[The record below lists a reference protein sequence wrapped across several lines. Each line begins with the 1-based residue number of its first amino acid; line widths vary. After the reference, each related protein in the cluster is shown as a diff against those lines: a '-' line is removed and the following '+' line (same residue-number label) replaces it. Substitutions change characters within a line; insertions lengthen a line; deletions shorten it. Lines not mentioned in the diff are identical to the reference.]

1 MSLLL
6 RLLLT
11 ASATALLFLPAASF
25 AQDDDLGDLEF
36 EDDEAEEEDESEEID
51 EEVDTEEI
59 YKEYTAELR
68 GEGPSEEIDAWNRYL
83 EVYTKSLYRLEIDK
97 RVKALEEAAYQET
110 LEERL
115 AEEESNKVDAQDE
128 EIRFLAPTLL
138 SLSPNTRRHI
148 EIGVLWGFSDRFN
161 YEATFEWNFH
171 RQVSVWGSF
180 RHVDRDLGGSLQVG
194 GKGAFIK
201 DTRTG
206 LLMSGMFHIEAG
218 ASPKSGFFFAI
229 QPTYGFGFKP
239 NKFFQIQTTLGFRVR
254 VDNGHHQALW
264 NIQAAVSP
272 TDVVSIY
279 FESLQKHSF
288 YSPPTG
294 DARYFGFH
302 QAGVGVKIRPVD
314 AVEIS
319 VGANI
324 PYALRLWRDYRYA
337 GVHVNFSVYLPGQPN
352 AGSGDAT
359 SRPFGG
365 GKKSNDDDGSLDYL
379 PPQFA
384 PTL

>member
-1 MSLLL
+1 MSRPL
-6 RLLLT
+6 RLPLPVL
-11 ASATALLFLPAASF
+11 ATALLFLPASAL
-25 AQDDDLGDLEF
+25 AQDEDLDLEF
-36 EDDEAEEEDESEEID
+36 EDDEAEEGDAPEEDD
-51 EEVDTEEI
+51 EVDTEEI
-59 YKEYTAELR
+59 YKEYKDELR

-83 EVYTKSLYRLEIDK
+83 DVYTKSLYRLEIEK
-97 RVKALEEAAYQET
+97 RIKALEEAAYQET

-115 AEEESNKVDAQDE
+115 AEEELSKVDAKDE
-128 EIRFLAPTLL
+128 ELRFFAPTLL

-148 EIGVLWGFSDRFN
+148 EVGVLWGFSDRFN

-171 RQVSVWGSF
+171 RQVSAWASF
-180 RHVDRDLGGSLQVG
+180 RHAGQDLGGSLQIG

-206 LLMSGMFHIEAG
+206 LLMSGMFHVEAG
-218 ASPKSGFFFAI
+218 ATPKSGFFFAI

-239 NKFFQIQTTLGFRVR
+239 NDVFQIQTTLGFRVR
-254 VDNGHHQALW
+254 VNNLHHQVLW
-264 NIQAAVSP
+264 NIQAAISPNKIVS
-272 TDVVSIY
+272 VY

-294 DARYFGFH
+294 DAQYFGFH
-302 QAGVGVKIRPVD
+302 QAGVGVKIRPIDPIEV
-314 AVEIS
+314 S

-337 GVHVNFSVYLPGQPN
+337 GIHVNFSVYLPGQPK
-352 AGSGDAT
+352 AGSGDAGDSPF
-359 SRPFGG
+359 SRR
-365 GKKSNDDDGSLDYL
+365 SSDDGELDYA
-379 PPQFA
+379 PRQFA